1 MSAFLWLLWRLFHVT
16 LGGPVLHPTS
26 SEEMM
31 PAMNSVPIP
40 SSYRLPVFLHAS
52 MPLVPPELFRPV
64 PYGGPLPAGLAG
76 LLVPPLRQ
84 HKSIPDKVARAVEA
98 WCGTEKV
105 SVRVDRFLLRAW
117 NVPSLFRIGSCTPSE
132 VTSRYLY
139 FQYGLLECGGK
150 VQVSGGQLVYS
161 YLLNYT
167 PPSQGYVIRVFPINL
182 PIHCYYNRFHYSYK
196 VGYRPQVQHTTF
208 LRSIKSKLTFSLT
221 VCNAQWEPLSPGHT
235 FYLGEQVYFLAQA
248 GTLLAGERLYVD
260 SCQATSSEDPS
271 SLPKVD
277 IITNYGCMTDSR
289 REGSSSQFLS
299 GGGSVVKFSVDAF
312 LFRGVSQV
320 QHLHCTLSV
329 GLSTSSIAKSCNFN
343 KATGRW
349 EEMLTSPTVC
359 SCCDS
364 VCTDTDMS
372 VKNHVRSSGW
382 LVDQRLEKPTARQR
396 SFEAEEREY
405 LDQKVT
411 NKDNVEDSRAFPQDR
426 SGFKDEKSVAGRIEW
441 RQVVILGQEKAEE
454 QTEKKAR
461 NLKNEDGELKML
473 PTHMSDEAR
482 SHNETAQAGEEGLDF
497 RNSVS
502 RLAIVNKSSDAS
514 GTQENGSYGIEYNPS
529 TQSSSGNVSS
539 SEDAITTR
547 CPHGHSVSCTN
558 AYSASHKEKHNYE
571 GHGAI
576 SSAVGIEEFSSVN
589 VRNSSVRLSPQ
600 VIPEVDLDLWS
611 KWVKCVDKS
620 ALTTTRHT
628 PVRATESVSG
638 NGLDGD
644 ADLLVKG
651 LPTGHTHLRLLRNL
665 ICNDGKLDVTSG
677 STDQTLPQTLLPA
690 EGKLKD
696 SGTRTTL
703 PSFGSVSIKSEQ
715 THDLDPK
722 HSAMVTVTTS
732 FQDSNS
738 SPLIDKGW
746 AEVVP
751 EWVVQHLAFLVQKT
765 TRVVKN

>member
-1 MSAFLWLLWRLFHVT
+1 MSAFLWLLWRLLHVT
-16 LGGPVLHPTS
+16 LGGPVQHPAS
-26 SEEMM
+26 SEEMV
-31 PAMNSVPIP
+31 PASNSVPIP
-40 SSYRLPVFLHAS
+40 SSHRLPVFLHAS
-52 MPLVPPELFRPV
+52 MPLVPPELFRPA
-64 PYGGPLPAGLAG
+64 PYGGRLPAGLAG

-84 HKSIPDKVARAVEA
+84 HKSVPDKVAHAVTHAVEA
-98 WCGTEKV
+98 WCGSENV

-117 NVPSLFRIGSCTPSE
+117 RVPSLFRIGSCTPSE
-132 VTSRYLY
+132 VTSRFLY
-139 FQYGLLECGGK
+139 FQYGLLECGAQ
-150 VQVSGGQLVYS
+150 VQVAGGQLVYS
-161 YLLNYT
+161 YLLNYI

-221 VCNAQWEPLSPGHT
+221 VCDAQWEPLSPGHT
-235 FYLGEQVYFLAQA
+235 FYLGEQVYFLAEV

-271 SLPKVD
+271 ILPRVD

-320 QHLHCTLSV
+320 QYLHCTMSV

-364 VCTDTDMS
+364 VCTNTDVS

-382 LVDQRLEKPTARQR
+382 LIDQKLKNTARQR
-396 SFEAEEREY
+396 SSEAQEREY
-405 LDQKVT
+405 LHQKAI
-411 NKDNVEDSRAFPQDR
+411 NKDNVEDSQTFPQDR
-426 SGFKDEKSVAGRIEW
+426 NGFKDKESVAGRKEW
-441 RQVVILGQEKAEE
+441 RRMVILEQKKAEEE
-454 QTEKKAR
+454 QTEENAR
-461 NLKNEDGELKML
+461 NLKNEDSELTML
-473 PTHMSDEAR
+473 LTHMSDEAR
-482 SHNETAQAGEEGLDF
+482 SHNETAQVGQEGLNL
-497 RNSVS
+497 RNSMS
-502 RLAIVNKSSDAS
+502 SLAIVYKSPDAS
-514 GTQENGSYGIEYNPS
+514 GTQGNSSFGIEYNPS
-529 TQSSSGNVSS
+529 TQSSSGNSS
-539 SEDAITTR
+539 TSEDTDTTR
-547 CPHGHSVSCTN
+547 CPHSNRSSCLA
-558 AYSASHKEKHNYE
+558 AYSASHKEKPNYNE

-576 SSAVGIEEFSSVN
+576 SSAVGIEDLSFAN
-589 VRNSSVRLSPQ
+589 VRNSSVNLSEK
-600 VIPEVDLDLWS
+600 VIPEVDSVLWS
-611 KWVKCVDKS
+611 KWVKCVLS
-620 ALTTTRHT
+620 TTRHT
-628 PVRATESVSG
+628 PVRETVSS
-638 NGLDGD
+638 NGLNGD
-644 ADLLVKG
+644 ADRQVKR
-651 LPTGHTHLRLLRNL
+651 LPTGHTHPRLLRHL
-665 ICNDGKLDVTSG
+665 ICNDGESDIT
-677 STDQTLPQTLLPA
+677 TDQTLPQTLLPA
-690 EGKLKD
+690 KGKLKD

-703 PSFGSVSIKSEQ
+703 PSFASLSIKSEQ
-715 THDLDPK
+715 THDLNPK

-765 TRVVKN
+765 TLVVQN

>member
-52 MPLVPPELFRPV
+52 MPLVPPELFRPA

-84 HKSIPDKVARAVEA
+84 HKSIPDQVAHAVEA

-117 NVPSLFRIGSCTPSE
+117 SVPSLFRIGSCTPSE

-139 FQYGLLECGGK
+139 FQYGLLECGGQ
-150 VQVSGGQLVYS
+150 VQVAGGQLVYS

-235 FYLGEQVYFLAQA
+235 FYLGEQVYFLAQV

-382 LVDQRLEKPTARQR
+382 LVDQKLESTARQR
-396 SFEAEEREY
+396 SFEAQEREY
-405 LDQKVT
+405 LDQKVIS
-411 NKDNVEDSRAFPQDR
+411 KDYVEDSQTFPQDR
-426 SGFKDEKSVAGRIEW
+426 SGFKDKESVAGRKEW
-441 RQVVILGQEKAEE
+441 RQVVILEREKAEEE

-461 NLKNEDGELKML
+461 NLKNEDSELKML
-473 PTHMSDEAR
+473 LTHMSDDAR
-482 SHNETAQAGEEGLDF
+482 SHNETAQVGEDGLNL

-502 RLAIVNKSSDAS
+502 SLAIVYKSSDAS
-514 GTQENGSYGIEYNPS
+514 GTQENNSFGIEYNPS
-529 TQSSSGNVSS
+529 TQSSSGNVST

-547 CPHGHSVSCTN
+547 CPHSNSVSCPA
-558 AYSASHKEKHNYE
+558 AYSASHKEKHNYNE
-571 GHGAI
+571 GHSAI
-576 SSAVGIEEFSSVN
+576 ASAVGIEDLSFVN
-589 VRNSSVRLSPQ
+589 VRNSSVSLSEK
-600 VIPEVDLDLWS
+600 VIPEVDLVLWS
-611 KWVKCVDKS
+611 KWVKCADKS
-620 ALTTTRHT
+620 ALTTTSST
-628 PVRATESVSG
+628 TESVSS
-638 NGLDGD
+638 NGLSGD
-644 ADLLVKG
+644 ADLQVKG
-651 LPTGHTHLRLLRNL
+651 LPTGHTHPRLLRDL
-665 ICNDGKLDVTSG
+665 ICNDGESDITSG
-677 STDQTLPQTLLPA
+677 STDQTLPQTLPA

-703 PSFGSVSIKSEQ
+703 PSFGSLSIKSEQ
-715 THDLDPK
+715 THDLNPK

-732 FQDSNS
+732 FQDSNN

-751 EWVVQHLAFLVQKT
+751 EWVVQHLSFLVQNT
-765 TRVVKN
+765 NRVVQN